1 MQNNKRFFL
10 SAAWV
15 LSLHVLTLV
24 FLSLFRLVEYVALGS
39 MVSDTSASVVPAF
52 VRGVWFDNVI
62 ACYISVVPLALT
74 LLPATMSLTFR
85 RMRKA
90 TVWWYGVLGSVA
102 FMASAANIPY
112 FAYFFKNI
120 NSSIFEWFGYAGTT
134 AGMVTGEKS
143 YFLYIA
149 MFFVCTALYVYI
161 MVRLRRWFDR
171 RIAQSGEKNEGLAT
185 FINTFNKAARTQ
197 QSWLRVASTH
207 AMYFFLSAIT
217 ICLCVFG
224 IRGRTGYNPIKISQA
239 YYCDDAFLN
248 QLGINPAF
256 NLLTSALDDMRKEN
270 RDLHLMPYPTAVSM
284 ARESLGIT
292 GKCDSMH
299 VLRRYIDNPSSTTN
313 PTAQKKNVVVILME
327 SMSASLLQTFGQPQR
342 LTPTLDS
349 LYNHS
354 MAFSHCYSAGIHTN
368 HGMTA
373 SLYSF
378 PALMFRNLMK
388 GTVTPRRDG
397 IPTVLKQQGY
407 HNMFFMTHEAQY
419 DNMKA
424 FFATNG
430 YDDIYAQED
439 YPKDEVVNSF
449 GVSDH
454 FLFDYAFNKIN
465 NQAATGKPFFAT
477 LLTISNH
484 PPYVIPE
491 WFKPKTKEPETQI
504 VEYAD
509 WAIGN
514 FLSKARKQSWY
525 NNTVFVILA
534 DHGKLVGKVSGELP
548 ESYNHIPLLIF
559 GPGVEN
565 KRVDKLANQVDLMP
579 TLMSLLGISYQYDGF
594 GIDQTKDERPMVFYS
609 ADNQIVARSTTHCY
623 IYEPKTNRAFCYNI
637 KADGQLQATQE
648 TAAFEPLKRYAFGM
662 IQTAQFMLKK
672 Q

>member
-134 AGMVTGEKS
+134 AGMVAGG
-143 YFLYIA
+143 YFPYIA
-149 MFFVCTALYVYI
+149 MYFICAALYVYI

-185 FINTFNKAARTQ
+185 FINTFNKAAGTQ
-197 QSWLRVASTH
+197 QSWLMVASTH

-270 RDLHLMPYPTAVSM
+270 RDLHLMPYPTAVSL

-299 VLRRYIDNPSSTTN
+299 VLRRYIDNPSSTAN
-313 PTAQKKNVVVILME
+313 PKAQKKNVVVILME

-439 YPKDEVVNSF
+439 YPKEEVVNSF

-565 KRVDKLANQVDLMP
+565 KRVDKLANQVDIMP

-609 ADNQIVARSTTHCY
+609 ADNQIVARSATHCY

-637 KADGQLQATQE
+637 KNDGQLQATQE